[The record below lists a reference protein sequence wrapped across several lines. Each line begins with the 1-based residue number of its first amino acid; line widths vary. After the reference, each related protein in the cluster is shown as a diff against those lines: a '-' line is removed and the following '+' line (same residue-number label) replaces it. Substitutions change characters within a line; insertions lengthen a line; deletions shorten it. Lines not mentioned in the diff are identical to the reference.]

1 MAKRTVKDL
10 KNNWEYQYDKE
21 AYEMLD
27 LWRILKPD
35 ANGVYHGDCEDFG
48 LTWAFL
54 ECDSSYRKLFKA
66 MVTGR
71 VKVWYVLAGEQR
83 GGHAVLEID
92 GMFVDNW
99 SKAPVSRHFME
110 TVYGHDFQRTF
121 PILSVLYKLIKGW
134 VITKNL

>member
-1 MAKRTVKDL
+1 MNKTKQLKD
-10 KNNWEYQYDKE
+10 NWEYQYDKE

-54 ECDSSYRKLFKA
+54 ECDSSYMKLFKA

-92 GMFVDNW
+92 GKFIDNW
-99 SKAPVSRHFME
+99 SKALVSRKFME
-110 TVYGHDFQRTF
+110 DTYNHQFTHTF
-121 PILSVLYKLIKGW
+121 SVTGVLYRVIKGL
-134 VITKNL
+134 IILKKL